1 MFRRTVISVLA
12 AQKHI
17 EVVDDDEAIDLSDN
31 AIVFFFWPLPVQL
44 IGNWKESIWNQN
56 KLNTLP
62 RVVVE
67 PTHLKNMLVKL
78 DHLSK

>member
-31 AIVFFFWPLPVQL
+31 AIVFFFLTSPSAIDW
-44 IGNWKESIWNQN
+44 E
-56 KLNTLP
+56 
-62 RVVVE
+62 
-67 PTHLKNMLVKL
+67 LKRINLK
-78 DHLSK
+78 SK